1 MAQKSIDRRKAD
13 RIEYSAGGVVFRASR
28 KGYELAFV
36 LDSTKKWTFPKGHI
50 RRGEKIEEAA
60 KRESEEEMGLSGLRP
75 VRRLGQI
82 DIWFVDKYV
91 HKGALIHKYI
101 YYVLMKASIQAR
113 LRVPPRPKK
122 GEPIF
127 GVRWTPIQEALQ
139 FSNYKD
145 VQPILKRAIETID
158 RMR

>member
-1 MAQKSIDRRKAD
+1 MAQKPLDKKKAAI
-13 RIEYSAGGVVFRASR
+13 IEYSAGGVVFRAAR
-28 KGYELAFV
+28 KEFELAFV

-60 KRESEEEMGLSGLRP
+60 KRESEEEMGLHGLQTI
-75 VRRLGQI
+75 RRLGQI

-101 YYVLMKASIQAR
+101 YYVLMRAPSYAR
-113 LRVPPRPKK
+113 LRIPPRPKR
-122 GEPIF
+122 GEPLF
-127 GVRWTPIQEALQ
+127 GVRWMPLQEALQ

-145 VQPILKRAIETID
+145 VQPILKRAIEAIEKI
-158 RMR
+158 R